1 MTTLHIQ
8 VQCTG
13 LTILVT
19 YELNRVV
26 VSVSL
31 MILQIQEL
39 VFRDTQ
45 FTGAMIESKQRTSS
59 FW

>member
-1 MTTLHIQ
+1 MTTLHTQ
-8 VQCTG
+8 VQCTR

-26 VSVSL
+26 VSVFL
-31 MILQIQEL
+31 VILQIQEL

-45 FTGAMIESKQRTSS
+45 LTGAMIESKQRTSS